1 MPTAAKLMGALLFAL
16 IGAAVAL
23 RLPAYLP
30 EGMKIGLLL
39 PITLSVSG
47 LLGWRLAGPRSGQQS
62 YSEAAATGLMTVTVT
77 VVTLLL
83 IFGLLEML
91 RLTQRM
97 IYKGPMEAV
106 IGIFEQAMKF
116 APHLWHSD
124 LLLVMGIGGLL
135 AGLACE
141 VAGRRW
147 P

>member
-1 MPTAAKLMGALLFAL
+1 MPTAAKLVGCLLFAL

-23 RLPAYLP
+23 RLPHYLP

-39 PITLSVSG
+39 PVTVAMAG
-47 LLGWRLAGPRSGQQS
+47 LFGWRLAGPRSGGQS
-62 YSEAAATGLMTVTVT
+62 YGDAAATGLMTVTVT
-77 VVTLLL
+77 TLALLL
-83 IFGLLEML
+83 TFGLFEML

-97 IYKGPMEAV
+97 VYKGPLEAV

-116 APHLWHSD
+116 APLLWHSD

-135 AGLACE
+135 AGVACE